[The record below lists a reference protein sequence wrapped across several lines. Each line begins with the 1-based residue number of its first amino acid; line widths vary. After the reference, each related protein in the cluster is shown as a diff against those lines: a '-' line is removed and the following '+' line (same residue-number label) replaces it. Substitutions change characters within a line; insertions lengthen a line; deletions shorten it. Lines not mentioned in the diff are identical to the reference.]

1 MLEGEEEAQEP
12 VEELTEEEL
21 EAKRQEEEN
30 QKLNE
35 DFENYSNLDAG
46 AETKKLQ
53 EKVMAKNKRKA
64 VSHLKEETHSL
75 LYFKSCHD
83 SCIYLTYLK
92 CVCRRSTCS
101 SQEVVLPNVASLTRA
116 PAEVLS
122 AARSTT

>member
-64 VSHLKEETHSL
+64 VSHLKEETHQL
-75 LYFKSCHD
+75 LYFKS
-83 SCIYLTYLK
+83 
-92 CVCRRSTCS
+92 
-101 SQEVVLPNVASLTRA
+101 
-116 PAEVLS
+116 
-122 AARSTT
+122 